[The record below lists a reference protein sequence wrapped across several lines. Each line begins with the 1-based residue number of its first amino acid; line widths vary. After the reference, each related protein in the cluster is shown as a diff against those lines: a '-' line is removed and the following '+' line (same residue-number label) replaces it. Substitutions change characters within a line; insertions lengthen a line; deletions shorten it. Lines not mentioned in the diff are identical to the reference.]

1 MKPSFKGKPNA
12 KSRPKLPAREQSPDW
27 EVAQGTHHRNRR
39 QNRPAVNQP
48 QGNPHADEEPRS
60 HVFKEQAEPQLAA
73 RQEDRPRRNTRME
86 SESPT
91 VDQRG
96 KPIRPSNYIPS
107 PENPPREATA
117 SRQSPH
123 EEPETYASV
132 TKGMVGS
139 AITAPA

>member
-1 MKPSFKGKPNA
+1 MKPSFKGKPNS
-12 KSRPKLPAREQSPDW
+12 KTRPKQPAREQSPDW
-27 EVAQGTHHRNRR
+27 EVAQGNHHRNRR
-39 QNRPAVNQP
+39 QNRPAVSQP
-48 QGNPHADEEPRS
+48 QGDPRIEQGPRFN
-60 HVFKEQAEPQLAA
+60 VFTGQV
-73 RQEDRPRRNTRME
+73 EDRPRHNTRME

-96 KPIRPSNYIPS
+96 KPIMVSNYVPS
-107 PENPPREATA
+107 ENLPNAATA
-117 SRQSPH
+117 LRQSPH